1 VLYTQYNTTGGEAY
15 MKVSVLQ
22 ENLAHGLGI
31 VARAVSPRSTLP
43 VLGNILLAT
52 DEGRLRLSATNLELG
67 ITCWIGAKI
76 EEEGSTTVPARTF
89 NDLVSTLPA
98 DRVRMDLNVRTQT
111 MNVRCGASNTD
122 LKCIDAQEFPPM
134 PVPNLEGSIQLNVVD
149 LKEMIQQV
157 AFAAST
163 DEARPILTGVLMTV
177 ESNQITLASADGFRL
192 SVRNADLSS
201 PPDHVI
207 NAVIPARALNELSR
221 ISSEGKEVV
230 TMILP
235 PRSGRVVFRTKDAEL
250 VSQLIEGTFPDY
262 QQIIPRNYQ
271 TRTVLSTASFLK
283 ACKQAEIFAREGSLI
298 ARVSISPG
306 GELQPGTVEISGQSE
321 ETGSNQTVVD
331 ASIEG
336 PPLLI
341 AFNVRFLREVLE
353 VIKTP
358 NVALETTVD
367 TSPGVIRPVG
377 DSKFLHVIMPMHLGS

>member
-1 VLYTQYNTTGGEAY
+1 

-22 ENLAHGLGI
+22 ENLAHGLSI

-76 EEEGSTTVPARTF
+76 EDEGSTTVPARTF
-89 NDLVSTLPA
+89 TDLVSTLPP
-98 DRVRMDLNVRTQT
+98 DRVNMDLSIRTQT
-111 MNVRCGASNTD
+111 MNVRCGTSITD

-134 PVPNLEGSIQLNVVD
+134 PVPDLDGSIQINVGD

-157 AFAAST
+157 VFAAST
-163 DEARPILTGVLMTV
+163 DEARPILTGVLLTV
-177 ESNQITLASADGFRL
+177 DGNQINLASADGFRL
-192 SVRNADLSS
+192 SVRTTELPNPVEHPVS
-201 PPDHVI
+201 
-207 NAVIPARALNELSR
+207 AVIPARALSELSR
-221 ISSEGKEVV
+221 IAGDSKDVV
-230 TMILP
+230 TMIMP
-235 PRSGRVVFRTKDAEL
+235 PRSGRVIFRTKDAEL
-250 VSQLIEGTFPDY
+250 ASQLIEGTFPDY
-262 QQIIPRNYQ
+262 QQIIPRSYQ
-271 TRTVLSTASFLK
+271 TRTVLSTASLLK

-298 ARVSISPG
+298 ARMSITPG

-321 ETGSNQTVVD
+321 ETGSNQTVID

-341 AFNVRFLREVLE
+341 AFNVRFLREVID

-358 NVALETTVD
+358 NVAVETSVD

-377 DSKFLHVIMPMHLGS
+377 DSNFLHVIMPMHLGS